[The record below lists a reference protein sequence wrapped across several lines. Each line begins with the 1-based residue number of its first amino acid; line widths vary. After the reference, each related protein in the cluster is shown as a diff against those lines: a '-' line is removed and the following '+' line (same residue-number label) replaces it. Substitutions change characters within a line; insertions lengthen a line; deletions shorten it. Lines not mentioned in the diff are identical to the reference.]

1 MSDIKEEEAK
11 VLSEAKE
18 VLSEALKVDAS
29 DDAAASS
36 ASGATADTIPKTEN
50 WEMELSTFKTN
61 STVSEPCV
69 TCVAKDETDTNWQ
82 KSRYNYSLP
91 LSSSV
96 TDLYSAIAKEAGMR
110 RTSPHE
116 IEHVGML

>member
-1 MSDIKEEEAK
+1 MDAK
-11 VLSEAKE
+11 NEDAINEDAKNEDAINEDAKE
-18 VLSEALKVDAS
+18 VLSGALKAEAS
-29 DDAAASS
+29 CDAAPSS

-69 TCVAKDETDTNWQ
+69 ICVAKDETDTNWQ

-96 TDLYSAIAKEAGMR
+96 TDLYSAIAKEAGMKI
-110 RTSPHE
+110 TS
-116 IEHVGML
+116 

>member
-1 MSDIKEEEAK
+1 MDAKNEEE
-11 VLSEAKE
+11 VLGEAKE
-18 VLSEALKVDAS
+18 VLSEALKVEAS
-29 DDAAASS
+29 DDAALSS

-69 TCVAKDETDTNWQ
+69 MCVAKDETNTNWQ

-110 RTSPHE
+110 RTRYEKNQST
-116 IEHVGML
+116 